1 MKRLT
6 AVVLTISMGLSLA
19 GCSGN
24 PYKEG
29 VSQLKSEQYK
39 QAEKSFKEAVKQ
51 DKNVA
56 DSYRG
61 IGISCFEQKDYKGA
75 LIAFEKAV
83 KAGTKGN
90 ATLYNLMGSC
100 ALQLEDGKSALSYFE
115 KGLSA
120 SGVSDEMK
128 KEMEYNVIVS
138 YEKMQSWE
146 KAKEKLNEYLKKYP
160 DDKTA
165 KKEAEFLET
174 R

>member
-1 MKRLT
+1 
-6 AVVLTISMGLSLA
+6 
-19 GCSGN
+19 
-24 PYKEG
+24 
-29 VSQLKSEQYK
+29 
-39 QAEKSFKEAVKQ
+39 
-51 DKNVA
+51 
-56 DSYRG
+56 
-61 IGISCFEQKDYKGA
+61 
-75 LIAFEKAV
+75 
-83 KAGTKGN
+83 
-90 ATLYNLMGSC
+90 MGSC